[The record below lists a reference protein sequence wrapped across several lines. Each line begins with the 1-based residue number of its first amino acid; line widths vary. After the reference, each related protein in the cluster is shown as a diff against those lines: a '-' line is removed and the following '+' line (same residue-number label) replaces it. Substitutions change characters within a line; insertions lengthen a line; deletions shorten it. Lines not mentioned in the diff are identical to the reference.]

1 MAALLAETRGGRI
14 ASDAATVEAALLVW
28 LGTWRIDRRVPSGS
42 DPDAIARY
50 ERRRLTGEF
59 ARVLDGVTAP
69 RGDHIETGLD

>member
-1 MAALLAETRGGRI
+1 MPPGSGEQLPVGEAGTSQKTRDT
-14 ASDAATVEAALLVW
+14 ASPRLKA
-28 LGTWRIDRRVPSGS
+28 VPSGS